1 MLVIN
6 LIRYIRI
13 VGTRNTVGNLFEVVF
28 INAYLSREPV
38 RTPTSLQLVEE
49 QEPDHPHDQ
58 PTEPSVYLGMLKYQR
73 EDLREIMRA
82 LIHDL
87 QPAIA
92 LSAQPSGLP
101 AYILIM
107 MIRYADYINDK
118 GNQVRHVLI
127 SAFICFKSLMKTCN
141 TLDYMVFWLSNF
153 LRLLHNMK
161 QYSGDTAFQS
171 ENTPKQNEQCLKGVH
186 ITEYQQYHVLD
197 NYVVFLYTKLIKTL
211 EQDMQKMIVPAILE
225 NTGIQSGGG
234 LAVTE
239 EQKPLDILVQK
250 FETTYNLLCSCGLD
264 ENVINQVFR
273 QLFYYV
279 CAEALNNLLVGR
291 ELPNLS
297 KGSEIRYNIS
307 ILEEWGKTK
316 KMEEVVKLTLAPV
329 IQASQILQV
338 TNCEKY
344 VASICE
350 IGKNLTIQ
358 QVCSLTLQNHL
369 KMWNF
374 LIIIFFVVI

>member
-1 MLVIN
+1 M
-6 LIRYIRI
+6 
-13 VGTRNTVGNLFEVVF
+13 
-28 INAYLSREPV
+28 
-38 RTPTSLQLVEE
+38 
-49 QEPDHPHDQ
+49 D
-58 PTEPSVYLGMLKYQR
+58 
-73 EDLREIMRA
+73 A
-82 LIHDL
+82 LILDL
-87 QPAIA
+87 QPVIA

-127 SAFICFKSLMKTCN
+127 AAFICFRTLMKTFDTL
-141 TLDYMVFWLSNF
+141 TLDYIVFWLSNF

-197 NYVVFLYTKLIKTL
+197 NYVVFLYTKLIKIL

-225 NTGIQSGGG
+225 NTGIHSGGSG
-234 LAVTE
+234 SLAVTE
-239 EQKPLDILVQK
+239 EQKPLNILIQ
-250 FETTYNLLCSCGLD
+250 ELDTTYILLCSCGLD

-316 KMEEVVKLTLAPV
+316 KMEEMVKLTLAPV

-374 LIIIFFVVI
+374 LIIIFLSLFRLRSYLKCTPMRMALALAT